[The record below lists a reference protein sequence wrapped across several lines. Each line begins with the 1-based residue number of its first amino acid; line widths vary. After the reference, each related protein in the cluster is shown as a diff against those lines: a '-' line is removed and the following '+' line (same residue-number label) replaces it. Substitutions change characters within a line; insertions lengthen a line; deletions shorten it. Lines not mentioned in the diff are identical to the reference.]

1 MKISTKSRYGIRMLI
16 DMYENMSESPMRLA
30 DIAQRQ
36 EVSQHYLEQ
45 VASDLK
51 RAGIIYSVKGPQG
64 GYFLSKDADEIIIGD
79 VIRILEGDI
88 LLTDSHMQNDSIL
101 QQTINKS
108 VYNKLNSRI
117 KDLVDSISLKGLV
130 ERK

>member
-16 DMYENMSESPMRLA
+16 DMYENLDDCPVRLL

-36 EVSQHYLEQ
+36 NVSQHYLEQ

-51 RAGIIYSVKGPQG
+51 RAGIIYSIKGPQG
-64 GYFLSKDADEIIIGD
+64 GYCLSKDADEIIIGD

-88 LLTDSHMQNDSIL
+88 QLTDSHMQNESIL

-108 VYNKLNSRI
+108 VYDKLNGRI
-117 KDLVDSISLKGLV
+117 KDLVDSLSLKKLV
-130 ERK
+130 DKR